1 MRGSIAPYK
10 GKYGTSWKIV
20 VDTGKDA
27 DGKRHQKRIT
37 FKGTRKEAERKL
49 AEVITSIERGVY
61 ADPGRQTLAE
71 YLHRWV
77 EHKAADLAPRTLD
90 SYRLI
95 VDKHLVPALGN
106 TRLADL
112 KPLHI
117 QEYYRKALED
127 GRMDNKKN
135 RKGLSPTTVL
145 YHHRVL
151 REALEQAVRWQLL
164 ERNPAAAVTPPRKD
178 RREITVMDRE
188 QARELL
194 AAVQGSVLYLPT
206 LLALYTGMR
215 RGEILGL
222 RWQDVDLKPK
232 AKAFRPSNGNED
244 EPEMAGSIQIRQTLQ
259 LDSDRKPGFFPPK
272 THRSRRSVG
281 IPPAVADALREHRKQ
296 QAAWQLRAGETW
308 SDNGLV
314 ICSPVGAPL
323 HPNGFSARF
332 REATEKLFG
341 KPVGFHSL
349 RHTCASL
356 LLALGC
362 HPKVVAEQ
370 LGHSTT
376 NLTLDTYSHVVPRLQ
391 SGALLRLQ
399 EYLEEPEQV

>member
-61 ADPGRQTLAE
+61 ADPGRQTLAD
-71 YLHRWV
+71 YIHRWIG
-77 EHKAADLAPRTLD
+77 HKAADLAPRTLD

-95 VDKHLVPALGN
+95 MDLHLIPALGN
-106 TRLADL
+106 IKLADL

-151 REALEQAVRWQLL
+151 HEALEQAVRWQLL
-164 ERNPAAAVTPPRKD
+164 ERNPAGAVTPPRKE
-178 RREITVMDRE
+178 RREIAVLNSPE

-194 AAVQGSVLYLPT
+194 AAVRKSTLYIPT

-232 AKAFRPSNGNED
+232 TKVKPVNSSED
-244 EPEMAGSIQIRQTLQ
+244 EPKTAGSIQIRQTLQ
-259 LDSDRKPGFFPPK
+259 LDSDKKPGFFPPK
-272 THRSRRSVG
+272 THRSRRSVA
-281 IPPAVADALREHRKQ
+281 IPPAVADALRDHRKE
-296 QAAWQLRAGETW
+296 QLTQRLRSEEVWT
-308 SDNGLV
+308 DNGLV
-314 ICSPVGAPL
+314 ICDCTGAPL
-323 HPNGFSARF
+323 HPDSFSARF
-332 REATEKLFG
+332 REATKKLFG
-341 KPVGFHSL
+341 PPVSFHAL
-349 RHTCASL
+349 RHTCASF

-391 SGALLRLQ
+391 SSAVTNLQ
-399 EYLEEPEQV
+399 EYLEGPEQV